1 MAHPEEDAEEA
12 KNGRS
17 EKSFHN
23 RFRKETAMKKRLGGI
38 ALVALAGALVFAVGC
53 EKEPT
58 REEIM
63 RKQWGDIMTKS
74 KFEKM
79 KAEAEAKRKAQEEA
93 FSKTIG
99 GAMIKRTLETASGTA
114 KKDKEADDRVRRAL
128 DRDFGA
134 PQPASKPTTPAP
146 HSASKEQEGVTN
158 RIDFTDEDF
167 K

>member
-1 MAHPEEDAEEA
+1 
-12 KNGRS
+12 
-17 EKSFHN
+17 
-23 RFRKETAMKKRLGGI
+23 MKKRLVGI
-38 ALVALAGALVFAVGC
+38 AKAALAGALVFAVGC

-63 RKQWGDIMTKS
+63 RKQWGDVMTKS

-93 FSKTIG
+93 FSKSIG
-99 GAMIKRTLETASGTA
+99 GSMVNRILETSSGTD

-128 DRDFGA
+128 DRDFGS
-134 PQPASKPTTPAP
+134 PQPASKPAKPAP
-146 HSASKEQEGVTN
+146 QSVSKDDEAVTN
-158 RIDFTDEDF
+158 LIDFTDEDF

>member
-1 MAHPEEDAEEA
+1 
-12 KNGRS
+12 
-17 EKSFHN
+17 
-23 RFRKETAMKKRLGGI
+23 MKKRLVGI

-63 RKQWGDIMTKS
+63 RKQWGDVMTKS

-79 KAEAEAKRKAQEEA
+79 KAEAEAKRKAQEET
-93 FSKTIG
+93 FSKSIG
-99 GAMIKRTLETASGTA
+99 GAMVKRTLETAAGTA

-134 PQPASKPTTPAP
+134 PTPEKQTPAAP
-146 HSASKEQEGVTN
+146 PTKEKDEAPAV
-158 RIDFTDEDF
+158 IDFSDDF

>member
-1 MAHPEEDAEEA
+1 
-12 KNGRS
+12 
-17 EKSFHN
+17 
-23 RFRKETAMKKRLGGI
+23 MKKRLGGI

-134 PQPASKPTTPAP
+134 PQPASKPTQKPSPA
-146 HSASKEQEGVTN
+146 SQKADK
-158 RIDFTDEDF
+158 
-167 K
+167 

>member
-1 MAHPEEDAEEA
+1 
-12 KNGRS
+12 
-17 EKSFHN
+17 
-23 RFRKETAMKKRLGGI
+23 MKKRLGGI
-38 ALVALAGALVFAVGC
+38 ALVVLAGALVFAVGC

-63 RKQWGDIMTKS
+63 RKQWGDVMTKS

-99 GAMIKRTLETASGTA
+99 GAMVKRTMETASGTA
-114 KKDKEADDRVRRAL
+114 KKDQEADDRVRRAL

-134 PQPASKPTTPAP
+134 PQSASKPTQKPSPAP
-146 HSASKEQEGVTN
+146 QKADK
-158 RIDFTDEDF
+158 
-167 K
+167 

>member
-1 MAHPEEDAEEA
+1 
-12 KNGRS
+12 
-17 EKSFHN
+17 
-23 RFRKETAMKKRLGGI
+23 MKKRLVGI

-63 RKQWGDIMTKS
+63 RKQWGDVMTKS

-99 GAMIKRTLETASGTA
+99 GSMVKRILETSSGTN

-134 PQPASKPTTPAP
+134 PQPASNPAKPAP
-146 HSASKEQEGVTN
+146 QSASKDEEVVTN
-158 RIDFTDEDF
+158 LIDFTDEDF

>member
-1 MAHPEEDAEEA
+1 
-12 KNGRS
+12 
-17 EKSFHN
+17 
-23 RFRKETAMKKRLGGI
+23 MKKRLVGI
-38 ALVALAGALVFAVGC
+38 AKAALAGALVFAVGC

-99 GAMIKRTLETASGTA
+99 GSMVKRVLETSSGTD
-114 KKDKEADDRVRRAL
+114 KKDKEADDRVKRAL

-134 PQPASKPTTPAP
+134 PQPASKSAKPAP
-146 HSASKEQEGVTN
+146 QSVSKDDEVVTN
-158 RIDFTDEDF
+158 LIDFTDEDF

>member
-1 MAHPEEDAEEA
+1 
-12 KNGRS
+12 
-17 EKSFHN
+17 
-23 RFRKETAMKKRLGGI
+23 MKKRLGGI
-38 ALVALAGALVFAVGC
+38 ALVVLAGALVFAVGC

-99 GAMIKRTLETASGTA
+99 GAMVKRTLETASGTD
-114 KKDKEADDRVRRAL
+114 KKDKEADDRVKRAL

-134 PQPASKPTTPAP
+134 PAPEKQAPAAQPPKEKEETPA
-146 HSASKEQEGVTN
+146 V
-158 RIDFTDEDF
+158 IDFSDDF

>member
-134 PQPASKPTTPAP
+134 PQPASKPTQKPSP
-146 HSASKEQEGVTN
+146 EPQKASK
-158 RIDFTDEDF
+158 
-167 K
+167 

>member
-1 MAHPEEDAEEA
+1 
-12 KNGRS
+12 
-17 EKSFHN
+17 
-23 RFRKETAMKKRLGGI
+23 MKKRFGGI
-38 ALVALAGALVFAVGC
+38 ALIALAGALVFAVGC

-63 RKQWGDIMTKS
+63 RKQWGDVMTKS

-99 GAMIKRTLETASGTA
+99 GAMVKRTLEAASGTA
-114 KKDKEADDRVRRAL
+114 QKDKEADDRVRRAL

-134 PQPASKPTTPAP
+134 PQKADK
-146 HSASKEQEGVTN
+146 
-158 RIDFTDEDF
+158 
-167 K
+167 

>member
-1 MAHPEEDAEEA
+1 
-12 KNGRS
+12 
-17 EKSFHN
+17 
-23 RFRKETAMKKRLGGI
+23 MKKRLGGI
-38 ALVALAGALVFAVGC
+38 ALVVLAGALVFAVGC

-63 RKQWGDIMTKS
+63 RKQWGDVMTKS

-99 GAMIKRTLETASGTA
+99 GTMVKRTLEAASGTA

-134 PQPASKPTTPAP
+134 PQPASKPTQKPSLEP
-146 HSASKEQEGVTN
+146 QKV
-158 RIDFTDEDF
+158 D

>member
-1 MAHPEEDAEEA
+1 
-12 KNGRS
+12 
-17 EKSFHN
+17 
-23 RFRKETAMKKRLGGI
+23 MKKRLGGI
-38 ALVALAGALVFAVGC
+38 ALAVLAGALTFAVGC

-63 RKQWGDIMTKS
+63 RKQWGDVMTKS

-99 GAMIKRTLETASGTA
+99 GAMVKRTLEAASGTG

-134 PQPASKPTTPAP
+134 PQQQKPAEKKEKTP
-146 HSASKEQEGVTN
+146 
-158 RIDFTDEDF
+158 
-167 K
+167 

>member
-1 MAHPEEDAEEA
+1 
-12 KNGRS
+12 
-17 EKSFHN
+17 
-23 RFRKETAMKKRLGGI
+23 MKKRLGGI
-38 ALVALAGALVFAVGC
+38 ALVVLAGALVFAVGC

-63 RKQWGDIMTKS
+63 RKQWGDVMTKS

-99 GAMIKRTLETASGTA
+99 GAMVKRTLEAASGTA
-114 KKDKEADDRVRRAL
+114 KRDKEADDRVRRAL

-134 PQPASKPTTPAP
+134 PQPASKPTQKPSPEPQKAD
-146 HSASKEQEGVTN
+146 K
-158 RIDFTDEDF
+158 
-167 K
+167 

>member
-1 MAHPEEDAEEA
+1 
-12 KNGRS
+12 
-17 EKSFHN
+17 
-23 RFRKETAMKKRLGGI
+23 MKKRLIGI
-38 ALVALAGALVFAVGC
+38 ALVVLAGALVFAVGC

-79 KAEAEAKRKAQEEA
+79 KAEAEAQRRAREEMYT
-93 FSKTIG
+93 KTIG
-99 GAMIKRTLETASGTA
+99 GAMVKRTMETASGTD
-114 KKDKEADDRVRRAL
+114 KRDKEADYRVRRAL

-134 PQPASKPTTPAP
+134 PQPASKPTQNPSP
-146 HSASKEQEGVTN
+146 EPQKG
-158 RIDFTDEDF
+158 D

>member
-1 MAHPEEDAEEA
+1 
-12 KNGRS
+12 
-17 EKSFHN
+17 
-23 RFRKETAMKKRLGGI
+23 MKKRLGGI

-134 PQPASKPTTPAP
+134 PQPASKPAKPAP
-146 HSASKEQEGVTN
+146 QSASKDEEVVTN
-158 RIDFTDEDF
+158 LIDFTDEDF